1 MSKNTIAVVQL
12 SPGEVGYYDELS
24 RIHLT
29 IGHPAE
35 AVEAGTNCT
44 QLHRSVKSGRLRL
57 VSGSLGAEVPPFKF
71 VRDGGRYVL
80 TKNDE
85 TAPSIV
91 VAKPKEAAAEVKA
104 AAEESKAAEA
114 EAEEVKVEEVKE
126 QPATKAKKTKKEE
139 VVEAAAEE
147 AVAEEP
153 KKATK
158 KTSKK
163 AKKEDAEAKAAE

>member
-44 QLHRSVKSGRLRL
+44 QLRRSVKSGRLRL

-114 EAEEVKVEEVKE
+114 KAEEVKEK
-126 QPATKAKKTKKEE
+126 PATKAKKAKKEE

>member
-29 IGHPAE
+29 IGHPSE

-44 QLHRSVKSGRLRL
+44 QLRRSVKSGRLRL

-71 VRDGGRYVL
+71 VRDGSRFVL

-85 TAPSIV
+85 AAPSIV
-91 VAKPKEAAAEVKA
+91 VAKPKETVAEVKAATEEIKAAEVKA
-104 AAEESKAAEA
+104 
-114 EAEEVKVEEVKE
+114 EEVKE
-126 QPATKAKKTKKEE
+126 KPATKAKKAKKEE
-139 VVEAAAEE
+139 TVETPAEE
-147 AVAEEP
+147 AVASEP
-153 KKATK
+153 QKAPK

-163 AKKEDAEAKAAE
+163 AKKEEAEKAAE

>member
-44 QLHRSVKSGRLRL
+44 QLRRSVKSGRLRL

-104 AAEESKAAEA
+104 AEA
-114 EAEEVKVEEVKE
+114 KAEEVKAEEVKE
-126 QPATKAKKTKKEE
+126 KPATKAKKAKKEE

>member
-29 IGHPAE
+29 IGHPSE

-44 QLHRSVKSGRLRL
+44 QLRRSVKSGRLRL

-71 VRDGGRYVL
+71 VRDGSRFVL
-80 TKNDE
+80 TKNNE

-91 VAKPKEAAAEVKA
+91 VAKPKETVAEVKA
-104 AAEESKAAEA
+104 AAEEVKAAEVK
-114 EAEEVKVEEVKE
+114 AEEVKAGEVKE
-126 QPATKAKKTKKEE
+126 KPAAKTKKAKKEE
-139 VVEAAAEE
+139 TVETPAEE

-153 KKATK
+153 KKAPK

-163 AKKEDAEAKAAE
+163 AKKEEAEKAAE

>member
-44 QLHRSVKSGRLRL
+44 QLRRSVKSGRLRL

-91 VAKPKEAAAEVKA
+91 VAKPKETVAEVKA
-104 AAEESKAAEA
+104 AAEENKAAETK
-114 EAEEVKVEEVKE
+114 AEEVKEK
-126 QPATKAKKTKKEE
+126 PATKVKKAKKEE

-153 KKATK
+153 KKAAK
-158 KTSKK
+158 KASKK
-163 AKKEDAEAKAAE
+163 AKKDDAEAKAAE

>member
-44 QLHRSVKSGRLRL
+44 QLRRSVKSGRLRL

-85 TAPSIV
+85 TAHSIV

-104 AAEESKAAEA
+104 AAEENKATEA
-114 EAEEVKVEEVKE
+114 KAEEVKEK
-126 QPATKAKKTKKEE
+126 PATKAKKAKKEE

-163 AKKEDAEAKAAE
+163 TKKEDAEAKAAE

>member
-29 IGHPAE
+29 IGHPSE

-44 QLHRSVKSGRLRL
+44 QLRRSVKSGRLRL

-71 VRDGGRYVL
+71 VRDGSRFVL
-80 TKNDE
+80 TKNNE

-91 VAKPKEAAAEVKA
+91 VAKPKETVAEVKA
-104 AAEESKAAEA
+104 AAEEVK
-114 EAEEVKVEEVKE
+114 AEEVKEK
-126 QPATKAKKTKKEE
+126 PATKAKKAKKEE
-139 VVEAAAEE
+139 TVETPAEE

-153 KKATK
+153 KKAPK

-163 AKKEDAEAKAAE
+163 AKNEEAEKAAE

>member
-44 QLHRSVKSGRLRL
+44 QLRRSVKSGRLRL

-91 VAKPKEAAAEVKA
+91 VAKPKEAATEVKA
-104 AAEESKAAEA
+104 AAEENKAAEA
-114 EAEEVKVEEVKE
+114 KAEEVKEK
-126 QPATKAKKTKKEE
+126 PATKVKKAKKEE

-147 AVAEEP
+147 AVVEEP
-153 KKATK
+153 KKAAK
-158 KTSKK
+158 KASKK
-163 AKKEDAEAKAAE
+163 AKKDDAEAKAAE

>member
-44 QLHRSVKSGRLRL
+44 QLRRSVKSGRLRL

-91 VAKPKEAAAEVKA
+91 VAKPKEAAADVKA

-114 EAEEVKVEEVKE
+114 KAEEVKEK
-126 QPATKAKKTKKEE
+126 PATKAKKAKKEE

-163 AKKEDAEAKAAE
+163 AKKEDSEAKAAE

>member
-44 QLHRSVKSGRLRL
+44 QLRRSVKSGRLRL

-91 VAKPKEAAAEVKA
+91 VAKPKEAAAEVKV
-104 AAEESKAAEA
+104 AAEENKAAEA
-114 EAEEVKVEEVKE
+114 KAEEVKEK
-126 QPATKAKKTKKEE
+126 PATKAKKTKKEE

>member
-44 QLHRSVKSGRLRL
+44 QLRRSVKSGRLRL

-104 AAEESKAAEA
+104 AAEENKAAEA
-114 EAEEVKVEEVKE
+114 KAEEVKEK
-126 QPATKAKKTKKEE
+126 PATKAKKAKKEE

>member
-44 QLHRSVKSGRLRL
+44 QLRRSVKSGRLRL

-91 VAKPKEAAAEVKA
+91 VAKPKEAATEVKA
-104 AAEESKAAEA
+104 AAEENKAAEA
-114 EAEEVKVEEVKE
+114 KAEEVKEK
-126 QPATKAKKTKKEE
+126 PATKAKKAKKEE